1 MAYDP
6 LNIGATE
13 TDETPPAVVAG
24 YDPLGLNTSPLP
36 SHAPQEPYTPVPSHV
51 AEDLSWRKGK
61 PKGPIDK
68 LKEFIG
74 LSDNPEESAAKAS
87 NALTYSKMLDVSPS
101 FAYDNLDDISKR
113 VKEAAPGEQID
124 TRTRGGILPAMKAGR
139 ASSLAGMIGLG
150 KVPEPFESL
159 NEFERFAEMGT
170 RMAYDLPFFLLGG
183 EIAGPAKAWY
193 ASGKA
198 AGGFGFAGG
207 LRQMLT
213 DHYQRGDIKTPGE
226 FFERAINAAKQ
237 TVAGQITGK
246 AMEAAGKLPG
256 PGIAKTGYELAGM
269 TTTASILEGHLPGF
283 RDFTDPAAMLSVI
296 LGGKVAKDY
305 FTPKLYKLYSKYGA
319 HPDDVAQAVKDSIPG
334 NVENPTQE
342 EVLAALHDLESE
354 LQEKTALK
362 PAIKKADGEVI
373 KGKLGQT
380 HEDILRNEPGI
391 VFDENAGD
399 QKVFV
404 QGTNDEPLPR
414 KEAKQV
420 IKDDDPETYQN
431 WVALN
436 GKGKDGEL
444 HSIDYAQAAEIIK
457 EPENDPQPGEAAQEA
472 QVTDYQP
479 LIDQISKLPPEQP
492 IFGGEEQVPE
502 PTRFSVFNKSET
514 PKSRTI
520 GDVLSDIN
528 DVIGKGGHLGD
539 KESSSEREAAKERL
553 RRDVDTLIDNAAKA
567 GKELGAYL
575 KDLGYDDA
583 TIEQIMAFAGASQGT
598 QGQKEKEATP
608 IFNEKPGP
616 AASPITEANAPDYIG
631 KAWNKIKNAWIGEK
645 DVAKSEAQIEARL
658 IRRDLLNALGYG
670 EDNPFGLKGL
680 LTPGKGEARDYIKD
694 INRAIQIY
702 IDTKRDPEAIARTEG
717 LLTEEQQ
724 RILDLS
730 QNLPKEVMPIVE
742 KIQKAYEDIAKT
754 QYDAGLVENF
764 LDNFVN
770 RVWNLDEKGRPSDD
784 SRAKFGLKSRHAKQ
798 RQFET
803 ILDGWGAGY
812 DLKVEGAIDSLK
824 IMREE
829 ISRVVA
835 NRDMLDAATKA
846 RDIHGRPLLA
856 TPQGLRAA
864 LQTAKNRLKSAREDL
879 EEIKGDPKKA
889 NHAAR
894 LAAKIK
900 ELERVVTDI
909 EKGHRKI
916 AVNGFKKWEWAGKIE
931 AATTERITQSR
942 KVLSETISKLAAGDK
957 TPSSK
962 VEAKVK
968 EALQARGWS
977 EGEANQM
984 IERVKGAEPGDK
996 QSQVI
1001 ERTIENTIIKEIQ
1014 TEIDVKQ
1021 YGRDFFIKDGNIYE
1035 NRELYGRE
1043 DIAKNIENMLNK
1055 VHAPEWIDK
1064 IAKYN
1069 AISKAYVLASGF
1081 FHNIAGM
1088 YNYYLGT
1095 GKVWKD
1101 MSVRKA
1107 YKEGMK
1113 NLEERN
1119 PVVMHLIKNG
1129 LTIGARQDW
1138 QERYLQESTWF
1149 GKQVDKLGYAGDVK
1163 DKLVELRQL
1172 QSDFLFE
1179 EFFPGLKVMQG
1190 LDEYKGLLERHP
1202 DIDPDKAAQQASG
1215 VTNAN
1220 YGGLKLEQ
1228 LGKWNPTHEFRMGR
1242 NPTNQYIFHLLA
1254 LAPDW
1259 TESNLELVGNALK
1272 GVATGSPQE
1281 LEVYQ
1286 RLVAKWAIRG
1296 TGALAIGNF
1305 VLAGGDLDKMIENFE
1320 RSWKEGNLNWM
1331 RWDITPI
1338 YRMFGGDESKHKYLS
1353 AFGHMEDPIKAVLHP
1368 GSFLKNKSS
1377 VVGKTLLD
1385 GITGRNWQGKAFTEF
1400 GDLWQT
1406 GKATKW
1412 SATAHPIDWSTFPAY
1427 AITEIVGTEPIQF
1440 QNLLGW
1446 TMGQEDGFDAILKS
1460 TGLRENSAKPKG
1472 VK

>member
-6 LNIGATE
+6 LNIVATK

-24 YDPLGLNTSPLP
+24 YDPLGLNTPLMR
-36 SHAPQEPYTPVPSHV
+36 SHARQEPYSPVPSHITAQESEDYDMPGYV
-51 AEDLSWRKGK
+51 AKYGKPDQSKGQHLTDEFKLPTHITFSSDSKYSRPGAEGGKWKKEDGKWHFYASPFNMQTHTPEELKSYFAEKEPDSFLHLPEQLSWRQGK

-502 PTRFSVFNKSET
+502 PTRFPSSIN
-514 PKSRTI
+514 PKLPS
-520 GDVLSDIN
+520 
-528 DVIGKGGHLGD
+528 
-539 KESSSEREAAKERL
+539 
-553 RRDVDTLIDNAAKA
+553 
-567 GKELGAYL
+567 
-575 KDLGYDDA
+575 
-583 TIEQIMAFAGASQGT
+583 
-598 QGQKEKEATP
+598 
-608 IFNEKPGP
+608 P
-616 AASPITEANAPDYIG
+616 A
-631 KAWNKIKNAWIGEK
+631 
-645 DVAKSEAQIEARL
+645 Q
-658 IRRDLLNALGYG
+658 
-670 EDNPFGLKGL
+670 
-680 LTPGKGEARDYIKD
+680 
-694 INRAIQIY
+694 
-702 IDTKRDPEAIARTEG
+702 
-717 LLTEEQQ
+717 
-724 RILDLS
+724 
-730 QNLPKEVMPIVE
+730 
-742 KIQKAYEDIAKT
+742 
-754 QYDAGLVENF
+754 
-764 LDNFVN
+764 
-770 RVWNLDEKGRPSDD
+770 
-784 SRAKFGLKSRHAKQ
+784 
-798 RQFET
+798 
-803 ILDGWGAGY
+803 
-812 DLKVEGAIDSLK
+812 
-824 IMREE
+824 
-829 ISRVVA
+829 
-835 NRDMLDAATKA
+835 
-846 RDIHGRPLLA
+846 LA
-856 TPQGLRAA
+856 TC
-864 LQTAKNRLKSAREDL
+864 S
-879 EEIKGDPKKA
+879 
-889 NHAAR
+889 
-894 LAAKIK
+894 
-900 ELERVVTDI
+900 VT
-909 EKGHRKI
+909 
-916 AVNGFKKWEWAGKIE
+916 
-931 AATTERITQSR
+931 
-942 KVLSETISKLAAGDK
+942 L
-957 TPSSK
+957 
-962 VEAKVK
+962 
-968 EALQARGWS
+968 
-977 EGEANQM
+977 M
-984 IERVKGAEPGDK
+984 
-996 QSQVI
+996 
-1001 ERTIENTIIKEIQ
+1001 
-1014 TEIDVKQ
+1014 
-1021 YGRDFFIKDGNIYE
+1021 
-1035 NRELYGRE
+1035 
-1043 DIAKNIENMLNK
+1043 
-1055 VHAPEWIDK
+1055 
-1064 IAKYN
+1064 
-1069 AISKAYVLASGF
+1069 
-1081 FHNIAGM
+1081 
-1088 YNYYLGT
+1088 
-1095 GKVWKD
+1095 
-1101 MSVRKA
+1101 
-1107 YKEGMK
+1107 
-1113 NLEERN
+1113 
-1119 PVVMHLIKNG
+1119 
-1129 LTIGARQDW
+1129 
-1138 QERYLQESTWF
+1138 
-1149 GKQVDKLGYAGDVK
+1149 
-1163 DKLVELRQL
+1163 
-1172 QSDFLFE
+1172 
-1179 EFFPGLKVMQG
+1179 
-1190 LDEYKGLLERHP
+1190 
-1202 DIDPDKAAQQASG
+1202 
-1215 VTNAN
+1215 
-1220 YGGLKLEQ
+1220 
-1228 LGKWNPTHEFRMGR
+1228 
-1242 NPTNQYIFHLLA
+1242 
-1254 LAPDW
+1254 
-1259 TESNLELVGNALK
+1259 
-1272 GVATGSPQE
+1272 
-1281 LEVYQ
+1281 
-1286 RLVAKWAIRG
+1286 
-1296 TGALAIGNF
+1296 
-1305 VLAGGDLDKMIENFE
+1305 
-1320 RSWKEGNLNWM
+1320 
-1331 RWDITPI
+1331 
-1338 YRMFGGDESKHKYLS
+1338 
-1353 AFGHMEDPIKAVLHP
+1353 
-1368 GSFLKNKSS
+1368 
-1377 VVGKTLLD
+1377 TL
-1385 GITGRNWQGKAFTEF
+1385 
-1400 GDLWQT
+1400 
-1406 GKATKW
+1406 
-1412 SATAHPIDWSTFPAY
+1412 
-1427 AITEIVGTEPIQF
+1427 
-1440 QNLLGW
+1440 
-1446 TMGQEDGFDAILKS
+1446 
-1460 TGLRENSAKPKG
+1460 
-1472 VK
+1472 